1 VRPRRRARREG
12 FPVSRIPSYKFLEKL
27 FDPSDLERFTNE
39 QGLWYESPEEI
50 ERGLE
55 KGRQQAG
62 RLALLVKLMD
72 QCLTPA
78 QRICAK
84 LYYLEGKSLREI
96 AAITGLHFTTV
107 HQHVHAAVKK
117 LKRAVLKLAESDSR
131 TS

>member
-1 VRPRRRARREG
+1 M
-12 FPVSRIPSYKFLEKL
+12 SRIPSYKFVEKL

-39 QGLWYESPEEI
+39 DGLWYESPEEI

-55 KGRQQAG
+55 QGRHQAR

-72 QCLTPA
+72 ECLTPA
-78 QRICAK
+78 QCACTK

-96 AAITGLHFTTV
+96 AAITGIHFTTV

-117 LKRAVLKLAESDSR
+117 LKREMLSLASSDSR
-131 TS
+131 TPVHAAERYSVGS